1 MVDALDVMS
10 NLDQVLPYYQAIF
23 SADEHTV
30 IGYEVV
36 GRIQTEEG
44 IHSLASF
51 FHDDS
56 IPGEFQLEV
65 DNIILGKALDRYLET
80 DQSFLLFLHRN
91 ANILM
96 SDESESLLHLLLTYE
111 KKGLRLNRIVL
122 EITEHD
128 FKEDIEQFNHLLMYY
143 RTYGIQVAIN
153 KVGTGTSNLE
163 RISVLAPDIL
173 KVDLTNL
180 RQTALLQSY
189 QDILYSLSLLARRI
203 GATLLYE
210 DIDAF
215 YQLQYAWKN
224 GGRYY
229 QGDHLKKFSEDFID
243 KDILKER
250 LGNECHQFIQH
261 EKRKLQKVYKL
272 TETLREYVGNV
283 LAKQR
288 KIEDFNKWL
297 VNFSQQVTYC
307 SFRIYICNEDG
318 FQQSGNVMK
327 KDGEWVLMPEYYMK
341 NWSWRPYFL
350 ENIMKLRFEQ
360 KGRLSDLYGDLETGE
375 LVRTFSFPIDDE
387 HYLFIDLSYEFLYE
401 EDVLL

>member
-1 MVDALDVMS
+1 MIDALDVMS
-10 NLDQVLPYYQAIF
+10 NLDKVLPYYQAIF

-44 IHSLASF
+44 LQSLSSF

-56 IPGEFQLEV
+56 IPSEFQLEA
-65 DNIILGKALDRYLET
+65 DNVIVEKALERYLET
-80 DQSFLLFLHRN
+80 NQNFLLFIHRN

-96 SDESESLLHLLLTYE
+96 NDDDESLLQLLLMYE
-111 KKGLRLNRIVL
+111 KKGLNLKHIVL
-122 EITEHD
+122 EITEKEC
-128 FKEDIEQFNHLLMYY
+128 KEDIEQFNHLLMYY

-153 KVGTGTSNLE
+153 KLGTGTSNLE

-173 KVDLTNL
+173 KVNLTNL

-210 DIDAF
+210 EIDAF

-229 QGDHLKKFSEDFID
+229 QGNYLKGYLPDFIEANV
-243 KDILKER
+243 LKEHLR
-250 LGNECHQFIQH
+250 NECHQFIQH
-261 EKRKLQKVYKL
+261 EKKKLQKIYNL
-272 TETLREYVGNV
+272 TETLREHVGNV
-283 LAKQR
+283 LAKQ
-288 KIEDFNKWL
+288 KKNEDFNSWL
-297 VNFSQQVTYC
+297 LHFSQQVSAC
-307 SFRIYICNEDG
+307 SFRIFVCNEDG
-318 FQQSGNVMK
+318 FQQSGNIMK
-327 KDGEWVLMPEYYMK
+327 QDDQWVVLPEYYMK

-350 ENIMKLRFEQ
+350 ENIMKMRFEN
-360 KGRLSDLYGDLETGE
+360 KARLSDLYADIETGE
-375 LVRTFSFPIDDE
+375 MVRTFSFPIDDE
-387 HYLFIDLSYEFLYE
+387 NFLFIDLSYEFLYE
-401 EDVLL
+401 EDVLF

>member
-56 IPGEFQLEV
+56 IPDEFQLEV
-65 DNIILGKALDRYLET
+65 DNIISGKALDRYLET

-96 SDESESLLHLLLTYE
+96 NDESESLLHLLLTYE

-229 QGDHLKKFSEDFID
+229 QGDYLKEFSENLID

-297 VNFSQQVTYC
+297 VNFSQLVTHC

-327 KDGEWVLMPEYYMK
+327 KDGEWVLIPEYYMK

>member
-1 MVDALDVMS
+1 MIDALEVMS

-51 FHDDS
+51 FRDDS
-56 IPGEFQLEV
+56 IPDEFQLEV
-65 DNIILGKALDRYLET
+65 DNIILGKVLDRYLET

-128 FKEDIEQFNHLLMYY
+128 FKDDIEQFNHLLMYY
-143 RTYGIQVAIN
+143 RTYGIQIAIN
-153 KVGTGTSNLE
+153 KVGTGTGNLE
-163 RISVLAPDIL
+163 KISVLTPDIL

-229 QGDHLKKFSEDFID
+229 QGGYLKEFLPDFVNE
-243 KDILKER
+243 DILKER

-297 VNFSQQVTYC
+297 VNFSQQVTHC

-360 KGRLSDLYGDLETGE
+360 KGRLSDLYGDLETSE